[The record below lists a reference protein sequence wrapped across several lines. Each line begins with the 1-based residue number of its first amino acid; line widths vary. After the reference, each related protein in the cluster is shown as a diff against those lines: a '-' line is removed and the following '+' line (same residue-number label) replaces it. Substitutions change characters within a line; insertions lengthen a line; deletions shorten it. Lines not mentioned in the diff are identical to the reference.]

1 MTGKTC
7 RRWGAAV
14 IAVALAVAAAP
25 VAQADP
31 ELRYRTVDGER
42 HCTIAPSA
50 VDRDKLRD
58 YRTALIRDFRA
69 VVHDIRSDIRLKRQ
83 FTELDAL
90 IDRHGRLDTARYPT
104 EDRAR
109 ATALRDEIHRE
120 LTGRGFT
127 PAEVEVIIAVPHSPG
142 VELPLLTPQLALPE
156 TMLDAYVWSGDRAE
170 VEYQR
175 EQNWPDWPE
184 RPDPFESNYYALV
197 GPFSFADDTL
207 LSRAFQGSAA
217 GKQDRTGE
225 AARELRNGYHLP
237 TLQRIRG
244 NCVEGMRTGSDVGEA
259 QPQPAPDRQGSS
271 GSSSGGLG
279 DALETV
285 SLFLPGH

>member
-1 MTGKTC
+1 M
-7 RRWGAAV
+7 
-14 IAVALAVAAAP
+14 AVALAVTAAP
-25 VAQADP
+25 MAQADP
-31 ELRYRTVDGER
+31 ELRYRTIDGER

-50 VDRDKLRD
+50 TDRDKLRD

-90 IDRHGRLDTARYPT
+90 IDRHGRLDAAHYPA
-104 EDRAR
+104 DDWAR
-109 ATALRDEIHRE
+109 ATALRGEIHRE
-120 LTGRGFT
+120 LTRRGFT

-142 VELPLLTPQLALPE
+142 VELPLLAPQLALPE
-156 TMLDAYVWSGDRAE
+156 TMLDAYVWSGNLDE

-175 EQNWPDWPE
+175 KRNWPDWPE
-184 RPDPFESNYYALV
+184 RPDPFESNYYALT

-207 LSRAFQGSAA
+207 LSPAFQGAAA

-237 TLQRIRG
+237 TLQQIRG
-244 NCVEGMRTGSDVGEA
+244 NCVEGMRTGADVGEA
-259 QPQPAPDRQGSS
+259 QPQLTPEGQGSS
-271 GSSSGGLG
+271 GSSSDRLW
-279 DALETV
+279 DVLETV
-285 SLFLPGH
+285 SLFLPSR